1 MNEDILLENFQI
13 YSRLSSEKGSNGM
26 TRFFCRKCGYISS
39 IDKHFWKC
47 PKCGHP
53 LDLVYDIEWSPKGRG
68 IARYTSLLPIKPLKT
83 LGEGSTPIV
92 KEEFNGIRIYFKLE
106 YLNPS
111 GSFKDRGTV
120 IALSYARQL
129 GYSRVLEDTSG
140 NTGVSIALYATAYGL
155 KATIVMPSYAPEGKK
170 KLIKLFNGEIVETP
184 TRSDAAKKVIEILEE
199 KPNYFYVA
207 HTWSPFYIEGYKT
220 IVYELY
226 EDSIHVDSV
235 IAPIGSGGLFI
246 GLYRGFK
253 DLVELGLIR
262 DIPLM
267 VGVQGVSVAPVY
279 TSVTGK
285 SISGDSSLADGVMV
299 ANPPRLKEIVSIIRE
314 NGCITVV
321 DNRDIVEALK
331 WLLSKGYIVEPT
343 SAAAL
348 AGLWKL
354 LNSKECSIGKKVLIP
369 LTGSGLKMFNEIYN
383 AILIRS

>member
-1 MNEDILLENFQI
+1 MNEDILLEDSQI
-13 YSRLSSEKGSNGM
+13 YLRLLNEKGFNEM
-26 TRFFCRKCGYISS
+26 TRFLCRKCRYTSS
-39 IDKHFWKC
+39 IDKYFWKC

-53 LDLVYDIEWSPKGRG
+53 LDLVYDIEWTPKGRG
-68 IARYTSLLPIKPLKT
+68 VLRYTSLLPIKPLKT
-83 LGEGSTPIV
+83 LGEGNTPTV
-92 KEEFNGIRIYFKLE
+92 GEEFNSVKIYFKLE

-129 GYSRVLEDTSG
+129 GYNRVLEDTSG
-140 NTGVSIALYATAYGL
+140 NTGVSIALYAVAYGL

-170 KLIKLFNGEIVETP
+170 KLIRLFNGEIIETP
-184 TRSDAAKKVIEILEE
+184 TRSDAAKKVIEILKE
-199 KPNYFYVA
+199 KPSYFYVA
-207 HTWSPFYIEGYKT
+207 HTWSPFYVEGYKT
-220 IVYELY
+220 IAYELY
-226 EDSIHVDSV
+226 EDDIYVDAV

-253 DLVELGLIR
+253 DLMELGLIK

-279 TSVTGK
+279 SAVTGK
-285 SISGDSSLADGVMV
+285 SVSGDSSLADGVMV
-299 ANPPRLKEIVSIIRE
+299 ANPPRLNEIVSIIRE

-321 DNRDIVEALK
+321 DNVDIVEALK

-343 SAAAL
+343 SAIAL

-354 LNSKECSIGKKVLIP
+354 LNSKECSIGGKVLIP